1 MPSDFGSEEQLVQKY
16 HKWKTRLLLQRCCL
30 KEKPISELKINAV
43 KQILLL
49 LVSTNRPQQ
58 IEWKQLEKTNYSPP
72 LLWTTY
78 VEFTYECDNDVYV
91 HSTTN
96 TTTISNHWAHP
107 STGQTKCNKST
118 FEIQQ
123 RQLRSMAPFV
133 AASQLKADETM
144 ILLDRYSHYQQSWC
158 TAYNCVWPEVTFQ
171 KHFITPLRIWST
183 KCTKWNFNWFLQDF

>member
-1 MPSDFGSEEQLVQKY
+1 MPSDFGSVEQLVQKY
-16 HKWKTRLLLQRCCL
+16 HKWKTRLLWWGDAVCI
-30 KEKPISELKINAV
+30 EKPISELKINAV

-58 IEWKQLEKTNYSPP
+58 IEWKQLEKTNYSP

-118 FEIQQ
+118 FQIQQ

-144 ILLDRYSHYQQSWC
+144 ILLGTIIIKKHGTLLIIVCDLWSHFRNISLCKPKLNVTKVQSKIL
-158 TAYNCVWPEVTFQ
+158 N
-171 KHFITPLRIWST
+171 
-183 KCTKWNFNWFLQDF
+183 DFYKISW

>member
-1 MPSDFGSEEQLVQKY
+1 MPSDFGSVEQLVQKY
-16 HKWKTRLLLQRCCL
+16 HKWKTRLLLERCCL

-58 IEWKQLEKTNYSPP
+58 IEWKQLEKTNYSP

-144 ILLDRYSHYQQSWC
+144 ILLGTIIIKKHGTLLIIVCDLWSHFRNISLCKPKLNVTKVQSKIL
-158 TAYNCVWPEVTFQ
+158 N
-171 KHFITPLRIWST
+171 
-183 KCTKWNFNWFLQDF
+183 DFYKISW

>member
-1 MPSDFGSEEQLVQKY
+1 MPSDFGSVEQLVQKY
-16 HKWKTRLLLQRCCL
+16 HKWKTRLLWWRDAVCI
-30 KEKPISELKINAV
+30 EKPISELKINAV

-58 IEWKQLEKTNYSPP
+58 IEWKQLEKTNYSP
-72 LLWTTY
+72 LLWRTTY

-91 HSTTN
+91 RSTTN
-96 TTTISNHWAHP
+96 TTTTISNHWAHP

-144 ILLDRYSHYQQSWC
+144 IL
-158 TAYNCVWPEVTFQ
+158 
-171 KHFITPLRIWST
+171 WST
-183 KCTKWNFNWFLQDF
+183 IIFNKYGICWSTQAK